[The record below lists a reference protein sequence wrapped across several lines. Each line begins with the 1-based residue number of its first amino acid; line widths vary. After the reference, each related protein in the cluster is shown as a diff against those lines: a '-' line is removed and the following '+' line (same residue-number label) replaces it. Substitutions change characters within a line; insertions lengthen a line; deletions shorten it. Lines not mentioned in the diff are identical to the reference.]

1 MIGHLAAAV
10 QRRVGSVGERTTRK
24 SELGAGP
31 RGASGR
37 ARAGRASGAPA
48 TRMRPGVAA
57 VAAVREVDAMAGSAW
72 VSKVSATGHQARGRP
87 GRADCDLSCLAEAS
101 ARGPVE
107 AAHGPR
113 GEFRGVWPARRA
125 WLARSRDSRA
135 LGGDGLKVK
144 AASSA
149 PGVATRLLRYWSP
162 GLARSPGR
170 SRNGRPGP
178 AALLPAGFGAATGT
192 AQVAPPK
199 SL

>member
-1 MIGHLAAAV
+1 
-10 QRRVGSVGERTTRK
+10 
-24 SELGAGP
+24 
-31 RGASGR
+31 
-37 ARAGRASGAPA
+37 
-48 TRMRPGVAA
+48 MRPGVAS

-87 GRADCDLSCLAEAS
+87 GRADCDLSSCMAEAS

-125 WLARSRDSRA
+125 WLVLSRDSRA
-135 LGGDGLKVK
+135 LGRDGLKVK
-144 AASSA
+144 AAGSA
-149 PGVATRLLRYWSP
+149 PGVPIRLLRYWSP

-170 SRNGRPGP
+170 SRNSRPGP
-178 AALLPAGFGAATGT
+178 AALLPAGFGATSGT